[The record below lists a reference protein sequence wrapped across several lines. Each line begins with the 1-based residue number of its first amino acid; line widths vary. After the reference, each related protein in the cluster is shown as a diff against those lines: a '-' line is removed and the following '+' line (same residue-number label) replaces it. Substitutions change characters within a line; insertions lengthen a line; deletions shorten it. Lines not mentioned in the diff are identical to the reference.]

1 MLVALAR
8 SLGVKTRAPAYNA
21 HSAGCSERIEPRL
34 GPALETLDGL
44 LGECRSGSYDF
55 AFIDADKENYENYF
69 ERALTLLRPGGLIA
83 VDNTLW
89 GGSVADPEKRDAD
102 TEAIRTFNAARHSD
116 TRVSLCLVPIEDGL
130 TLARKR

>member
-1 MLVALAR
+1 MPREGRLVCCESNKEYLAIAR
-8 SLGVKTRAPAYNA
+8 RYWQQ
-21 HSAGCSERIEPRL
+21 AGIAKRIEPRL

-89 GGSVADPEKRDAD
+89 GGSVADPEKREAD
-102 TEAIRTFNAARHSD
+102 TFAGMRACALSALRCQQRQTTF
-116 TRVSLCLVPIEDGL
+116 
-130 TLARKR
+130 